1 MESPV
6 APWEPVND
14 VERDL
19 VVATGAG
26 DLQQVMSILASAQLF
41 LPGFRPSDAGSAS
54 GSASAQ
60 RQRIVT
66 KERDGVPYV
75 LVFTSPEAL
84 HRVIPADGWHP
95 VTLAELVRRTP
106 DGWGVAVDPA
116 TPVGVVIPPGDLKAL
131 LPQPAG
137 MAGFV
142 PANDTER
149 LIREALTELAGDV
162 LLDVLVT
169 ARVIVPTQA
178 LDIDG
183 VPVVAVFTSPERYD
197 DFLDGI
203 PSPVSTV
210 SMDLVAVLRQ
220 WPDQEHRLAVN
231 PGSPIAIIL
240 GGERVPGLLAHA
252 VELADRRRPATP
264 IVVASLDE
272 PDLPV
277 SDNIAD
283 LLRGGG

>member
-1 MESPV
+1 MESSGT
-6 APWEPVND
+6 PWEPVND

-26 DLQQVMSILASAQLF
+26 DLQQVMAILASAQLY
-41 LPGFRPSDAGSAS
+41 LPGYKPSGAADE
-54 GSASAQ
+54 
-60 RQRIVT
+60 RQRIAT
-66 KERDGVPYV
+66 RERDGVPYV

-84 HRVIPADGWHP
+84 HRIMPADGWHP

-106 DGWGVAVDPA
+106 DGWGVAVDPV
-116 TPVGVVIPPGDLKAL
+116 TPVGVIIPPDDLKSL
-131 LPQPAG
+131 LPRTAD
-137 MAGFV
+137 MAGFA

-149 LIREALTELAGDV
+149 LIRDALVELAGDV

-178 LDIDG
+178 LELDG

-197 DFLDGI
+197 DFLDGA
-203 PSPVSTV
+203 PSPVPTV

-220 WPDQEHRLAVN
+220 WPDEEHQLVVN
-231 PGSPIAIIL
+231 PGSPIVIVL
-240 GGERVPGLLAHA
+240 SGERVPGLLAHA
-252 VELADRRRPATP
+252 AELAGRTPPPAGP
-264 IVVASLDE
+264 PAAPPVVAAVTDA

>member
-1 MESPV
+1 MTEPPV
-6 APWEPVND
+6 TPWEPVND

-26 DLQQVMSILASAQLF
+26 DVQQVMAILASAQLF
-41 LPGFRPSDAGSAS
+41 LPGFRPSSSED
-54 GSASAQ
+54 
-60 RQRIVT
+60 RQRIAT

-95 VTLAELVRRTP
+95 VTLAELVHRTP
-106 DGWGVAVDPA
+106 DGWGVAVDPV
-116 TPVGVVIPPGDLKAL
+116 TPIGVVIPPDDLKAL

-149 LIREALTELAGDV
+149 LIRDALTELAGDV

-183 VPVVAVFTSPERYD
+183 TPVVAVFTSPERYD
-197 DFLDGI
+197 DFLDGL

-220 WPDQEHRLAVN
+220 WPGEEHRLAVN
-231 PGSPIAIIL
+231 PGSPIAVVL

-252 VELADRRRPATP
+252 VELADRRRPAGP
-264 IVVASLDE
+264 PMVVASLDE
-272 PDLPV
+272 PDVPV

>member
-1 MESPV
+1 MMEATV
-6 APWEPVND
+6 TPWEPVND

-26 DLQQVMSILASAQLF
+26 DLQRVMSILASAQLY
-41 LPGFRPSDAGSAS
+41 LPGYRPSAS
-54 GSASAQ
+54 DE

-106 DGWGVAVDPA
+106 DGWGVAVDPV
-116 TPVGVVIPPGDLKAL
+116 TPVGVVIPPDDLKAL

-178 LDIDG
+178 LEIDG
-183 VPVVAVFTSPERYD
+183 VPVVAVFTSPDRYD
-197 DFLDGI
+197 DFLDGL
-203 PSPVSTV
+203 PSPVPTV

-220 WPDQEHRLAVN
+220 WPDEEHRLAVN
-231 PGSPIAIIL
+231 PGSPIAIVL
-240 GGERVPGLLAHA
+240 GGDRVPGLLAHA
-252 VELADRRRPATP
+252 VELAQRRRPARP
-264 IVVASLDE
+264 PLVVAAFEEEHE